1 MMKKVFLLSAIV
13 LCFSMIA
20 NAQIR
25 ESFDSNSLEWTECPY
40 DSDAGSAI
48 ITEGKMIVKSNGEK
62 YLLGT
67 MVGETTVFETHCY
80 MPIDIMKPFQIKSIV
95 SVKNIDD
102 ENVAGIIF
110 NYKDSGTFYSFSI
123 NEDWV
128 EFTRYV
134 DGKIVGAISQAVKWE
149 KWKKV
154 SMEWELISDGSTLE
168 FFINGIS
175 MLKVRHM
182 PLEYTGFGYC
192 TVGDQELEV
201 DEVTFIQ

>member
-1 MMKKVFLLSAIV
+1 MKKVFLLSAIV

>member
-1 MMKKVFLLSAIV
+1 MKKVFLLSAIV

-20 NAQIR
+20 NAQIK
-25 ESFDSNSLEWTECPY
+25 ESFESNSLEWTECPY

-62 YLLGT
+62 YFLGT

-110 NYKDSGTFYSFSI
+110 NYKDNGTFYSFSI
-123 NEDWV
+123 NDAWV
-128 EFTRYV
+128 VFTRYV
-134 DGKIVGAISQAVKWE
+134 DGKIVGAISQGVKWE

>member
-1 MMKKVFLLSAIV
+1 MKKVFLLSAIV

-20 NAQIR
+20 NAQIK

-67 MVGETTVFETHCY
+67 KVRETTVFETHCY

-110 NYKDSGTFYSFSI
+110 NYKDNGTFYSFSI

-134 DGKIVGAISQAVKWE
+134 DGKIVGAISQVIKWK

>member
-1 MMKKVFLLSAIV
+1 MKKVFLLSAIV

-20 NAQIR
+20 NAQIK
-25 ESFDSNSLEWTECPY
+25 ESFESNSLEWTECPY

-110 NYKDSGTFYSFSI
+110 NYKDNGTFYSFSI

-134 DGKIVGAISQAVKWE
+134 DGEIVGAISQRVKWE

-154 SMEWELISDGSTLE
+154 SMEWELISDGSTLG

>member
-20 NAQIR
+20 NAQIK
-25 ESFDSNSLEWTECPY
+25 ESFESNSLEWTECPY

-110 NYKDSGTFYSFSI
+110 NYKDIGTFYSFSI

-128 EFTRYV
+128 EFTRRV
-134 DGKIVGAISQAVKWE
+134 DGKIVGAISQGVKWE